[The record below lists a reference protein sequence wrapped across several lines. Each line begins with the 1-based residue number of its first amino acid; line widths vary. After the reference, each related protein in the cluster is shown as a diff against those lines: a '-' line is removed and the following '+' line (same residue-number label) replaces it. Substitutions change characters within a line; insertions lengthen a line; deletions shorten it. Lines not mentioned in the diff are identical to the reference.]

1 MQVEHRRTYVRLGP
15 TEGFKHWKDLEKFD
29 HIEGEDGQTHAL
41 SFMSA
46 FAPSALRDK
55 YLEVPRG
62 TAKYP

>member
-1 MQVEHRRTYVRLGP
+1 MQVEHHRTYVRLGP
-15 TEGFKHWKDLEKFD
+15 TEGFKHWKDLEKLD

-41 SFMSA
+41 SFM
-46 FAPSALRDK
+46 